1 MKTSTTL
8 KWVTGGLEAFFA
20 IPFIGGIVI
29 VSLSWAPLWIMLGLH
44 IVTLIF
50 SIRELEARTGS
61 IVGIVASVIGFVP
74 FVGFIMHIAA
84 SIILL
89 IDAAKTS
96 AREKE
101 LT

>member
-8 KWVTGGLEAFFA
+8 KWITGGLEAFFA
-20 IPFIGGIVI
+20 IPIIGGTVI
-29 VSLSWAPLWIMLGLH
+29 ITLSWAPLWIMLGLH

-50 SIRELEARTGS
+50 SVKEFEKRTGS
-61 IVGIVASVIGFVP
+61 IVGIVASVIGFIP
-74 FVGFIMHIAA
+74 LAGFIMHVAA